1 MQGIAAA
8 LKMVVETDLNYR
20 SEKSSIDERLEL
32 IELEEAALLDRV
44 EAFDEESM
52 VELEDAEFYKPGEVL
67 KLTRWLDKGMWLAI
81 YITLGLELFFHSIFL
96 SNR

>member
-1 MQGIAAA
+1 
-8 LKMVVETDLNYR
+8 MVVETDLNYR

-52 VELEDAEFYKPGEVL
+52 VELEDAEFYKPV
-67 KLTRWLDKGMWLAI
+67 RC
-81 YITLGLELFFHSIFL
+81 
-96 SNR
+96 